1 MLCFDS
7 NLLLSILKCCVGQ
20 LCLYKKSVFY
30 IVVLCYCLHISLQQA
45 KLETP
50 DLSVVKSVQK
60 ISWAAGCGALH
71 LIHATNEEVHKCYEK
86 VNTTRSR
93 SVVHV

>member
-1 MLCFDS
+1 MLFLFICPS
-7 NLLLSILKCCVGQ
+7 PR
-20 LCLYKKSVFY
+20 
-30 IVVLCYCLHISLQQA
+30 QQA

-86 VNTTRSR
+86 VGVQKAGKIAKLPKNM
-93 SVVHV
+93 